1 MNYNEQ
7 LQPKY
12 AWCCIV
18 LIRYNIILCFIP
30 LHVMEKYLDAAG
42 EVAANPHHRPLWFHR
57 ELSGMEIFHLMW
69 RNVSGNKP
77 DHLLMSS
84 DVSLSISY
92 KSATER
98 SDWLVALK
106 PSYEGTSRAR
116 GWHQLDE
123 DHNRR
128 FQIKESGNLQ
138 SLKRRAVSYTPGSS
152 LILDTFT
159 LIPCKGEGVYRF
171 GSLIFRFLLIW
182 LLHHRTTKHKNR
194 FVRIFVENLPAV
206 YRRAEEKKRLFLESV
221 RALRLR
227 IITPNCCFPHVCHYR
242 RLNVMC

>member
-1 MNYNEQ
+1 MWPIVIYHIQKYQMHFMNYNEQ

-182 LLHHRTTKHKNR
+182 LLHHRTTKHKKR

-206 YRRAEEKKRLFLESV
+206 YRRAEEKKTTFL
-221 RALRLR
+221 RKR
-227 IITPNCCFPHVCHYR
+227 
-242 RLNVMC
+242 